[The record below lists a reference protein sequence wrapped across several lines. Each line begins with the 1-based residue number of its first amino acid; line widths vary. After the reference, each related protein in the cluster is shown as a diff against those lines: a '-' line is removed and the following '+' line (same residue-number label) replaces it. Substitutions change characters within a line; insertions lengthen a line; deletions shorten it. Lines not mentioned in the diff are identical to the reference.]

1 MIMNN
6 NRSPLHSFLSFFLNI
21 HPHETHTVFYS
32 TSSFF
37 FVLSA
42 YFVVLPLR
50 DEGAIS
56 LGIGNIPGLFLGSLM
71 LTLIAAPL
79 LHLSFLC
86 PIFLNLRFFSA
97 SLVLFFILWVASSP
111 ENTLPNF
118 KGFLNMSSTIK
129 EDLKVETSSASTKPA
144 DWDKHGWFYISVRIC
159 FFLWVALLNLITIS
173 STWARVADVMD
184 NESGSRLFGFIGA
197 GATFGQLFGS
207 LFATGMAWL
216 GPYLLLFASLMM
228 EFAAQSSKMI
238 NKELS
243 NPSEELRPLRKTEVD
258 QQDEIGEVDTSD
270 HKESSPKASSSTID
284 STTPRFWALLDGFWL
299 IWSSTICCKVTV
311 IALTVTTPTGRRRL
325 FAQINSFIA
334 VFILAG
340 QLTLPKVTVIAL
352 TVTTPTGRRRLFAQI
367 NSFIAVFILA
377 GQLTLTGRILTVA
390 GITIALCAAPFTA
403 FLNSIAIAV
412 WPTYVAVAIS
422 ETVRKVV
429 TYVVTRP
436 GRELLFTVVSQDE
449 KYKAKVC
456 IDVLVQR
463 FGDATAAGMYKLLHS
478 TLDGKITHILSMLC
492 LSALYG
498 WLQDSTWDADK
509 HNWRSPKIFHP
520 RKTLFCLR

>member
-1 MIMNN
+1 MIIR
-6 NRSPLHSFLSFFLNI
+6 RSPIESFLSIFLNI
-21 HPHETHTVFYS
+21 HPHETYTVFYS

-42 YFVVLPLR
+42 YFVILPLR

-79 LHLSFLC
+79 STL
-86 PIFLNLRFFSA
+86 IFSLPNLPKPKALVLIYRFFSA
-97 SLVLFFILWVASSP
+97 SLVLFFVLWVMSSP
-111 ENTLPNF
+111 ENIIPTF
-118 KGFLNMSSTIK
+118 Q
-129 EDLKVETSSASTKPA
+129 
-144 DWDKHGWFYISVRIC
+144 
-159 FFLWVALLNLITIS
+159 VALLNLITIS
-173 STWARVADVMD
+173 STWARVIDVMD

-197 GATFGQLFGS
+197 GATLGQLFGS

-228 EFAAQSSKMI
+228 EFAAQSSKRI
-238 NKELS
+238 NKDLS
-243 NPSEELRPLRKTEVD
+243 NPSEELLSLRKTEVD
-258 QQDEIGEVDTSD
+258 QQDEINEVNISG
-270 HKESSPKASSSTID
+270 HKEPSPTASSSAIY
-284 STTPRFWALLDGFWL
+284 STTPWFWALLDGFWL
-299 IWSSTICCKVTV
+299 IWSSNYLLCVSLFLWLSAVTSSFFYFQKVTV
-311 IALTVTTPTGRRRL
+311 IA
-325 FAQINSFIA
+325 S
-334 VFILAG
+334 
-340 QLTLPKVTVIAL
+340 

-377 GQLTLTGRILTVA
+377 GQLTLTGRILSVA
-390 GITIALCAAPFTA
+390 GITVALCSAPFTA

-412 WPTYVAVAIS
+412 WPTYAAVAIS
-422 ETVRKVV
+422 ETIRKVV

-449 KYKAKVC
+449 KYIAKVC

-478 TLDGKITHILSMLC
+478 TLGGKITHISLY
-492 LSALYG
+492 ALPVCILWVITG
-498 WLQDSTWDADK
+498 FHLGCRQTQLAKSQNLQS
-509 HNWRSPKIFHP
+509 S
-520 RKTLFCLR
+520 

>member
-1 MIMNN
+1 MD
-6 NRSPLHSFLSFFLNI
+6 SLLSFFLNI
-21 HPHETHTVFYS
+21 HPHETHNVFYS
-32 TSSFF
+32 TSTFF

-56 LGIGNIPGLFLGSLM
+56 LGIGNIPGLFFGSLI

-79 LHLSFLC
+79 STL
-86 PIFLNLRFFSA
+86 IFSLPNLPKPKALVLIYRFFGA
-97 SLVLFFILWVASSP
+97 SLVLFFILWVMSSP
-111 ENTLPNF
+111 ENTFLPNF
-118 KGFLNMSSTIK
+118 KAGFLNVSSTIK
-129 EDLKVETSSASTKPA
+129 DDLKLETQSSASTKPA
-144 DWDKHGWFYISVRIC
+144 DWDKHGWFYVSVRIC

-216 GPYLLLFASLMM
+216 GPYLLLFAALMM

-238 NKELS
+238 NKDLS
-243 NPSEELRPLRKTEVD
+243 NSSEELHPLRKTEVD
-258 QQDEIGEVDTSD
+258 QQDEINEVDVTD
-270 HKESSPKASSSTID
+270 HKKSSPTASKSTVD

-299 IWSSTICCKVTV
+299 IWSSNYLLCVSLFLWLSAVTSSFFYFQKLTV
-311 IALTVTTPTGRRRL
+311 IA
-325 FAQINSFIA
+325 S
-334 VFILAG
+334 
-340 QLTLPKVTVIAL
+340 

-390 GITIALCAAPFTA
+390 GITAALCAAPLTA
-403 FLNSIAIAV
+403 FLNSVAIAV

-463 FGDATAAGMYKLLHS
+463 FGDVTAAGMYKLLHT
-478 TLDGKITHILSMLC
+478 TLDGKITHISLY
-492 LSALYG
+492 ALPVCILWVVTG
-498 WLQDSTWDADK
+498 
-509 HNWRSPKIFHP
+509 
-520 RKTLFCLR
+520 LRLGRQQTQLAKSQNITSS

>member
-79 LHLSFLC
+79 STL
-86 PIFLNLRFFSA
+86 IFSLPNLPKPKALVLIYRFFSA

-299 IWSSTICCKVTV
+299 IWSSNYLLCVSLFLWLSAVTS
-311 IALTVTTPTGRRRL
+311 
-325 FAQINSFIA
+325 SF
-334 VFILAG
+334 FYF
-340 QLTLPKVTVIAL
+340 QKVTVIAL

-436 GRELLFTVVSQDE
+436 GRELLFTVLSQDE

-478 TLDGKITHILSMLC
+478 TFDGKITHISLY
-492 LSALYG
+492 ALPVCVIWVVTG
-498 WLQDSTWDADK
+498 
-509 HNWRSPKIFHP
+509 FHLG
-520 RKTLFCLR
+520 RRQTQLAKSQTLPSS